1 MKFYFS
7 LALVMLLMVSCKNE
21 VKTETEN
28 ATNEHKATAQEV
40 FHVSEY
46 TYIRGLED
54 GVEKW
59 IAGPITN
66 IKVGETFYYG
76 KSMEMPNFES
86 KELNKTFET
95 VYFVEQIS
103 TTEEGLGRVTV
114 PNSNTATAGSQ
125 RTVVEKK
132 DIKIQ
137 TSGNTITIE
146 ELLKNREAYHNQIVR
161 LKGEVTKYNPAI
173 MNVNWFH
180 IQDGTAFNG
189 EFDLTA
195 TSTDEV
201 RMGDIVSFEGK
212 VILNKDFG
220 AGYVYDVIIENAVI
234 IK

>member
-7 LALVMLLMVSCKNE
+7 LAFIMVLIVSCKNE
-21 VKTETEN
+21 VKTETGN
-28 ATNEHKATAQEV
+28 ATNTHKATAQEV
-40 FHVSEY
+40 LHVSEY
-46 TYIRGLED
+46 TYVRGLED

-66 IKVGETFYYG
+66 IKIGETFYYDNA
-76 KSMEMPNFES
+76 MEMPNFES
-86 KELNKTFET
+86 KELNKTFEI

-103 TTEEGLGRVTV
+103 TTEEGLGRVMV
-114 PNSNTATAGSQ
+114 PNSNTATSGSQ

-132 DIKIQ
+132 DVKIQ
-137 TSGNTITIE
+137 ASGNTISIE
-146 ELLKNREAYHNQIVR
+146 ELLKNREAYHNKVVR

-195 TSTDEV
+195 TTTDEV
-201 RMGDIVSFEGK
+201 KMGDIVSFEGK
-212 VILNKDFG
+212 VVLNKDFG